1 MNTINKQ
8 ITRISLLL
16 GAMLL
21 LGTAINADVGKKVEP
36 TEKANFLGV
45 YATRVS
51 PTLSHQLGF
60 QKGFYLTV
68 EQIEPGSPAEEAG
81 LQTHDVLQKV
91 DDQILI
97 NPEQLR
103 ELIRGKQAG
112 DIVKLTFF
120 RGGKERTVETKL
132 VSRELP
138 ISDVSGLQDPWQG
151 KLPMLPN
158 GWTPRG
164 PRQGQLQLPKGLF
177 NNWSPLGKSDFE
189 LPEEARKQLEN
200 LGIDLDKLQEGGAGV
215 KSFSFTL
222 PFGGVAGSGI
232 IPGTP
237 DANVSAHTSVHSS
250 KNMHF
255 AINNDHGS
263 LSLTM
268 NDGKG
273 DLIIRDK
280 KGDTLYE
287 GLYEKGQEIKKLP
300 DHWQERLHEL
310 DTQIDKGTSN
320 IIKPNELPEEA
331 RKQLEN
337 LGIDLDKLQQGGAD
351 VKSFS
356 FTLPFGDVAGGGI
369 IPGIPDAHT
378 SVHSSKN
385 MHFAINNDHGS
396 LSLTMNDGKGDLIIR
411 DKKGDTLYEGPYEKG
426 KEIKKLP
433 VHWQERL
440 HELDTQIEKGS
451 SNIIKPNKKSR
462 GNKQKKRSPQKDNP
476 A

>member
-1 MNTINKQ
+1 MNTINKK
-8 ITRISLLL
+8 ITRMSLLL
-16 GAMLL
+16 GAMLF
-21 LGTAINADVGKKVEP
+21 LGTAIHADVEKKGEP

-51 PTLSHQLGF
+51 PALSHQLGF

-68 EQIEPGSPAEEAG
+68 EQIEPESPADEAG

-103 ELIRGKQAG
+103 ELIRAKKAG
-112 DIVKLTFF
+112 DTIKLTFF
-120 RGGKERTVETKL
+120 RGGNERTVETKL
-132 VSRELP
+132 VSREVP
-138 ISDVSGLQDPWQG
+138 ISDASGLQDPWQG
-151 KLPMLPN
+151 KLPILPN

-177 NNWSPLGKSDFE
+177 NNRSPLGKSDFE

-222 PFGGVAGSGI
+222 PFGDVAGSGI

-237 DANVSAHTSVHSS
+237 DANVSVHSS

-273 DLIIRDK
+273 DLIIRDN
-280 KGDTLYE
+280 KGDTLYA
-287 GLYEKGQEIKKLP
+287 GPYEKGKEIKKLP
-300 DHWQERLHEL
+300 GHWQERLHEL
-310 DTQIDKGTSN
+310 DTQIEKGTSN

-337 LGIDLDKLQQGGAD
+337 LGIDLDKLQEGGAG

-356 FTLPFGDVAGGGI
+356 FTLPFGDVAGSGI
-369 IPGIPDAHT
+369 IPGTPDANV

-411 DKKGDTLYEGPYEKG
+411 DNKGDTLYKGPYEKG

-433 VHWQERL
+433 DHWQECL
-440 HELDTQIEKGS
+440 HDLDTQIEKGA
-451 SNIIKPNKKSR
+451 SNIIKPNKKAQ
-462 GNKQKKRSPQKDNP
+462 GNKHKKRSTQKDNP

>member
-8 ITRISLLL
+8 ITQMSLLL
-16 GAMLL
+16 GAMLF
-21 LGTAINADVGKKVEP
+21 LGSAIHADEGKQGEP

-45 YATRVS
+45 YSTRVS

-68 EQIEPGSPAEEAG
+68 EQIERGSPAEQAG

-103 ELIRGKQAG
+103 ELIRAKKAG
-112 DIVKLTFF
+112 DTVKLTFF

-132 VSRELP
+132 VSREVP
-138 ISDVSGLQDPWQG
+138 ISDASGLQEPWQG
-151 KLPMLPN
+151 KLPILPN
-158 GWTPRG
+158 GWTPQD
-164 PRQGQLQLPKGLF
+164 PGQSKLHLPKGLF
-177 NNWSPLGKSDFE
+177 NNRSPLGKSDFQ
-189 LPEEARKQLEN
+189 LPEEARKQLES
-200 LGIDLDKLQEGGAGV
+200 LGIDLDKLHNSDTGV

-222 PFGGVAGSGI
+222 PFGDVAGGGIIPGTSDSSVSVHSSKNMHLSINNDHGSLSLTMNDGKGDLIIRDNKGGTLYEGPYEKGKEIKELPGHWQECLHDLDTQIEKGTTKIIKPNELPEEARKQLESLGIDLDKLLNSSAGVKSFNFTLPFGDVAGGGI

-237 DANVSAHTSVHSS
+237 DSSVSVHSS

-273 DLIIRDK
+273 DLIIRDN
-280 KGDTLYE
+280 KG
-287 GLYEKGQEIKKLP
+287 
-300 DHWQERLHEL
+300 
-310 DTQIDKGTSN
+310 S
-320 IIKPNELPEEA
+320 
-331 RKQLEN
+331 
-337 LGIDLDKLQQGGAD
+337 
-351 VKSFS
+351 
-356 FTLPFGDVAGGGI
+356 
-369 IPGIPDAHT
+369 
-378 SVHSSKN
+378 
-385 MHFAINNDHGS
+385 
-396 LSLTMNDGKGDLIIR
+396 
-411 DKKGDTLYEGPYEKG
+411 TLYEGPYEKG

-433 VHWQERL
+433 GHWQECL
-440 HELDTQIEKGS
+440 HDLDTQIDKGT
-451 SNIIKPNKKSR
+451 SNILKPNKKAQ
-462 GNKQKKRSPQKDNP
+462 GDKQKKRSIQKDNP